1 MADPYVTWSEVASA
15 VKGDKRLRDL
25 LLPLTETADAHPFFD
40 EQAAAASQIADAE
53 LERGGYAVPLDAPL
67 EDVQLRNAVIGVL
80 IGLLTISNSNREAW
94 MEKLEAAGYAWLAKI
109 GDGEV
114 TVIGASTD
122 STDEIAAGA
131 GTFHGTEIDDPVF
144 DIGDPRASVL
154 DVFPSLTLPRT
165 RSR

>member
-1 MADPYVTWSEVASA
+1 LTS
-15 VKGDKRLRDL
+15 KLQRRLRS
-25 LLPLTETADAHPFFD
+25 PT
-40 EQAAAASQIADAE
+40 QNSSAAATLFRSM
-53 LERGGYAVPLDAPL
+53 RPL